1 MGARR
6 RLGAF
11 AVLGALLVALGIASS
26 APAERIEGLPN
37 WPAMAP
43 PDPNDAPGTAPL
55 TFDLC
60 PSGKLACGTRT
71 IDEMKSRWRGLDA
84 SCDHR
89 AVFALTYLRTTQ
101 EYFRTVKHHHHFFS
115 DRRWIE
121 HLDAVFAQLY
131 FRAYD
136 RYVAGKRVPGA
147 WRVAFDTAASPNETG
162 IGDLL
167 LGMNAHI
174 DRDLPYAIA
183 HVGLVKPNGDSRKA
197 DHDKVN
203 RFLDRVIDPL
213 QKELAR
219 RYDRLFADTDAE
231 PSPFDETAALA
242 AVRSIRENAWRNA
255 ERLVN
260 ANGRQERQQVRD
272 SIEAESTAGAETIRP
287 ANAAPGYGPMR
298 DAYCQAQQG

>member
-1 MGARR
+1 MEARR
-6 RLGAF
+6 RLVIVAALA
-11 AVLGALLVALGIASS
+11 AVLIALGAAAS
-26 APAERIEGLPN
+26 APAERIDGLPN
-37 WPAMAP
+37 WPAMLP
-43 PDPNDAPGTAPL
+43 PNPNDAPGTAPL
-55 TFDLC
+55 TFDVC
-60 PSGKLACGTRT
+60 PRGKLACAIRT
-71 IDEMKSRWRGLDA
+71 IDEMKRRWRELNSG
-84 SCDHR
+84 CDHR

-101 EYFRTVKHHHHFFS
+101 EYFRTVKHDEHFFS
-115 DRRWIE
+115 DRPWIE
-121 HLDAVFAQLY
+121 HEDAVFAQLY

-136 RYVAGKRVPGA
+136 RYVEGKRVPGA
-147 WRVAFDTAASPNETG
+147 WQVAFDTAASPNETG

-174 DRDLPYAIA
+174 DRDLPYALA

-203 RFLDRVIDPL
+203 LFLDHVIDPL
-213 QKELAR
+213 QVELAR

-242 AVRSIRENAWRNA
+242 GVRSIRENAWRNA

-260 ANGRQERQQVRD
+260 AKSQAERQQVRD
-272 SIEAESTAGAETIRP
+272 SIEAEAQTGAVTIQV
-287 ANAAPGYGPMR
+287 ANTAPGYGPTR